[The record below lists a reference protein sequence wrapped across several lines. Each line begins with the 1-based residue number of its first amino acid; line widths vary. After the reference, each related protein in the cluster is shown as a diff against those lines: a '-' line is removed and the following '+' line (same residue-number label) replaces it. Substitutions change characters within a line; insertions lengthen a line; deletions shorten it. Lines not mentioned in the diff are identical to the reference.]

1 MKASISL
8 ASEESSIWEG
18 EICSASEMEGIV
30 DLLIRVE
37 VGEEAFN
44 CLRKCLQ
51 DNYKI
56 KLLIEDTE
64 ATPLTL
70 QGYIKRARFQ
80 PLQSSSVGCH
90 LSMAIDS

>member
-8 ASEESSIWEG
+8 ADEERSIWEG
-18 EICSASEMEGIV
+18 EAFSANELGGIV

-37 VGEEAFN
+37 AGEEAFN
-44 CLRKCLQ
+44 SLRKCLQ
-51 DNYKI
+51 DRDRI

-64 ATPLTL
+64 STQLTL

-80 PLQSSSVGCH
+80 PIQSNNVGCH
-90 LSMAIDS
+90 LSMAVVS